1 MGFLNQLQ
9 EPIFLKEV
17 STSHQ
22 QLQALENLKQKA
34 SEQIRKQIEKDIEFV
49 KYGIK
54 GEEQIAF
61 ELKNSHIPMY
71 ILHDL
76 YFEVGGLSAQIDYL
90 LITRKGIFVVECKN
104 LFGDITINEKGDFI
118 RNIKYGGKAMKEGIY
133 SPVTQNKRH
142 LEIIKAL
149 RMEEKK
155 NILTK
160 AFYDK
165 NFYSIYHSV
174 IVLANPRTIL
184 KDHYAPKVIKEQV
197 IRVDQLINHIKRV
210 NNSLELANS
219 SDKNMKE
226 LALYFLSKHR
236 EQRIDYTKKYE
247 LLMSKQV
254 ESIEVEKLIEP
265 VLKKTQN
272 TTLEE
277 GLNEAIETE
286 TLIKR
291 LKAYRQAKSKE
302 EQVKPYF
309 IFSDREMM
317 AVIEKMP
324 KTVAS
329 LREVS
334 GFGEVKCAKYGEA
347 IIKILEG

>member
-17 STSHQ
+17 SNSQQ
-22 QLQALENLKQKA
+22 QLQALEDLKQRA
-34 SEQIRKQIEKDIEFV
+34 SEQTRKQIEKEIEFV

-61 ELKNSHIPMY
+61 ELKNSHMPMY

-76 YFEVGGLSAQIDYL
+76 YLQLGELNAQIDYL
-90 LITRKGIFVVECKN
+90 LITRKGVFVVECKN

-118 RNIKYGGKAMKEGIY
+118 RNMKFGGKTIKEGIY

-160 AFYDK
+160 ALYDK

-197 IRVDQLINHIKRV
+197 IRGDQIINHIKKV
-210 NNSLELANS
+210 NNSLELASS

-226 LALYFLSKHR
+226 LALYFLSKHC
-236 EQRIDYTKKYE
+236 ENQVDYTKKYE
-247 LLMSKQV
+247 LLMSKEEEGV
-254 ESIEVEKLIEP
+254 EITKIVEPTL
-265 VLKKTQN
+265 QN
-272 TTLEE
+272 AQSATLEQE
-277 GLNEAIETE
+277 LNELTTREI
-286 TLIKR
+286 LIKK
-291 LKAYRQAKSKE
+291 LKAYRLAQSRE

-329 LREVS
+329 LGEVS

-347 IIKILEG
+347 IIKILQG